1 MKHTKFGVEIEFTGI
16 TRKQAAEIAA
26 AFFGSGVS
34 HRNSYDRYT
43 TLDASGRT
51 WTFMSDASIPA
62 MRKERGR
69 RIHANGE
76 YQVEL
81 VTPILTYE
89 QDMDT
94 LQQLVRKLR
103 KAGAFTDPQNCGI
116 HIHLDGAPHTARSIR
131 NWVNIIASR
140 NDLLYKA
147 LQIEPE
153 RKRWCKELDYNLVR
167 RMNSRR
173 PRTLSQIE
181 EIWYYDYGSA
191 CRDTHYHPSR
201 YAFLNLHS
209 FFHGNG
215 TVELRGF
222 NATLHAGKVR
232 AYVALALAM
241 NQQALTQSKASAKKP
256 QTENE
261 KFAMR
266 TYLTRIGLNG
276 DEFANCREHLCKHL
290 DGNAAWRFGQ
300 QGA

>member
-1 MKHTKFGVEIEFTGI
+1 MKTTRFGIEIEFTGI
-16 TRKQAAEIAA
+16 TRRQAATVAA
-26 AFFGSGVS
+26 NYFGSTVS
-34 HRNSYDRYT
+34 HASSYDRYT
-43 TLDASGRT
+43 AGDGFGRT
-51 WTFMSDASIPA
+51 WTFMSDASIHP
-62 MRKERGR
+62 MRKENGR
-69 RIHANGE
+69 KIGAGDE
-76 YQVEL
+76 YKVEM

-94 LQQLVRKLR
+94 LQELIRRLR
-103 KAGAFTDPQNCGI
+103 KAGAFTDPQHCGI
-116 HIHLDGAPHTARSIR
+116 HIHLDGAQHNARSIR

-147 LQIEPE
+147 LQIEPA
-153 RKRWCKELDYNLVR
+153 RKRWCRELDADLVR
-167 RMNSRR
+167 RMNSGK
-173 PRTLSQIE
+173 PKTLAQIE
-181 EIWYYDYGSA
+181 EIWYEGYSEYRGN
-191 CRDTHYHPSR
+191 HYHTSR

-241 NQQALTQSKASAKKP
+241 NQQALTQKKASTKKP
-256 QTENE
+256 QTDNE

-276 DEFANCREHLCKHL
+276 EEFANCREHLCKHL

>member
-1 MKHTKFGVEIEFTGI
+1 MKTTRFGIEIEFTGI
-16 TRKQAAEIAA
+16 TRRKAADVAA
-26 AFFGSGVS
+26 AYFGGTVN
-34 HRNSYDRYT
+34 HGASYDRYT
-43 TLDASGRT
+43 TQDRNGRT
-51 WTFMSDASIPA
+51 WSFLKDASIVPL
-62 MRKERGR
+62 RKENGR
-69 RIHANGE
+69 KVGARDE
-76 YQVEL
+76 YKVEM

-94 LQQLVRKLR
+94 LQELIRRLR

-131 NWVNIIASR
+131 NWVNIMASR

-147 LQIEPE
+147 LQIEPT
-153 RKRWCKELDYNLVR
+153 RKRWCKALDADLVR
-167 RMNSRR
+167 RMNEQK
-173 PRTLSQIE
+173 PKTLPQIE
-181 EIWYYDYGSA
+181 EIWYAGYCGN
-191 CRDTHYHPSR
+191 RNTHYHSSR

-241 NQQALTQSKASAKKP
+241 NKQALTQTKASTRKP

-276 DEFANCREHLCKHL
+276 DEFANCREHLCSHL
-290 DGNAAWRFGQ
+290 DGNAAWRFGR
-300 QGA
+300 GA

>member
-1 MKHTKFGVEIEFTGI
+1 MKTTRFGIEIEFTGI
-16 TRKQAAEIAA
+16 TRRKAADVAA
-26 AFFGSGVS
+26 AFFGGTVTHGVG
-34 HRNSYDRYT
+34 YDRYT
-43 TLDASGRT
+43 TKDASGRT
-51 WTFMSDASIPA
+51 WSFMRDGSIVP
-62 MRKERGR
+62 MRREHGR
-69 RIHANGE
+69 KVGACDD
-76 YQVEL
+76 YKVEL

-94 LQQLVRKLR
+94 LQELIRKLR
-103 KAGAFTDPQNCGI
+103 KAGTFTDPQNCGI

-147 LQIEPE
+147 LQIEPT
-153 RKRWCKELDYNLVR
+153 RKRWCRELDADLVR
-167 RMNSRR
+167 RMNSRK
-173 PRTLSQIE
+173 PKTLAQIE
-181 EIWYYDYGSA
+181 EIWYEGYSESRGN
-191 CRDTHYHPSR
+191 HYHASR

-241 NQQALTQSKASAKKP
+241 NRQALTQSKASAKKP
-256 QTENE
+256 QADNE

-276 DEFANCREHLCKHL
+276 GEFANCREHLCKHL
-290 DGNAAWRFGQ
+290 DGNAAWRYGHT
-300 QGA
+300 A

>member
-1 MKHTKFGVEIEFTGI
+1 MLSTRFGVEIEFTGL
-16 TRKQAAEIAA
+16 TRNMAARAVEKVI
-26 AFFGSGVS
+26 GGCVS
-34 HRNSYDRYT
+34 HAGTVYDTYEVQAQDGRVWKVMR
-43 TLDASGRT
+43 DGSINCQRRESGRT
-51 WTFMSDASIPA
+51 YA
-62 MRKERGR
+62 
-69 RIHANGE
+69 ANDL
-76 YQVEL
+76 YSCEL

-89 QDMDT
+89 ADIET
-94 LQQLVRKLR
+94 LQEVIRALR
-103 KAGAFTDPQNCGI
+103 KAGGFANESCGI

-147 LQIEPE
+147 LQIEPA
-153 RKRWCKELDYNLVR
+153 RKRWCKELDADLVR
-167 RMNSRR
+167 RMNARR
-173 PRTLSQIE
+173 PKTLAQIE
-181 EIWYYDYGSA
+181 EIWYEGYGEP
-191 CRDTHYHPSR
+191 RGNHYHSSR

-241 NQQALTQSKASAKKP
+241 NQQALTQTKASARKS

>member
-1 MKHTKFGVEIEFTGI
+1 MKNTKFGVEVEFTGI
-16 TRKQAAEIAA
+16 TRKQAAEVAA
-26 AFFGSGVS
+26 DLFHSRVTHSGG
-34 HRNSYDRYT
+34 YDSYT
-43 TLDASGRT
+43 TQDSRGRT
-51 WTFMSDASIPA
+51 WSFMRDASIVPL
-62 MRKERGR
+62 RKENGR
-69 RIHANGE
+69 KIGARDE
-76 YQVEL
+76 YKVEL

-89 QDMDT
+89 QDMMT
-94 LQQLVRKLR
+94 LQQLIRKLR

-147 LQIEPE
+147 LRIEPQ
-153 RKRWCKELDYNLVR
+153 RKRWCRELDADLVR
-167 RMNSRR
+167 RMNARK
-173 PRTLSQIE
+173 PQTLSQIE
-181 EIWYYDYGSA
+181 EIWYAGYSEYRGN
-191 CRDTHYHPSR
+191 HYHSSR

-209 FFHGNG
+209 FFHGNH

-222 NATLHAGKVR
+222 NATLHAGEIR

-241 NQQALTQSKASAKKP
+241 NQQALTQSKASTKRP

-290 DGNAAWRFGQ
+290 DGNAAWRFGR
-300 QGA
+300 GA

>member
-1 MKHTKFGVEIEFTGI
+1 MKTTRFGIEIEFTGI
-16 TRKQAAEIAA
+16 TRRQAATVAA
-26 AFFGSGVS
+26 NYFGSTVS
-34 HRNSYDRYT
+34 HASSYDRYT
-43 TLDASGRT
+43 AGDGFGRT
-51 WTFMSDASIPA
+51 WTFMSDASIHP
-62 MRKERGR
+62 MRKENGR
-69 RIHANGE
+69 KIGAGDE
-76 YQVEL
+76 YKVEM

-94 LQQLVRKLR
+94 LQELIRKLR

-116 HIHLDGAPHTARSIR
+116 HIHLDGAPHTAMSIR
-131 NWVNIIASR
+131 NWVNIMASR

-147 LQIEPE
+147 LQIEPT
-153 RKRWCKELDYNLVR
+153 RKRWCKALDADLVR
-167 RMNSRR
+167 RMNEQK
-173 PRTLSQIE
+173 PKTLPQIE
-181 EIWYYDYGSA
+181 EIWYAGYCGN
-191 CRDTHYHPSR
+191 RNTHYHSSR

-209 FFHGNG
+209 FFHGNH

-232 AYVALALAM
+232 AFVALALAM
-241 NQQALTQSKASAKKP
+241 NKQALTQTKASARKP

-276 DEFANCREHLCKHL
+276 EEFANCREHLCSHL

>member
-1 MKHTKFGVEIEFTGI
+1 MKTTRFGIEIEFTGI
-16 TRKQAAEIAA
+16 TRKQAATVAA
-26 AFFGSGVS
+26 NYFGSTVS
-34 HRNSYDRYT
+34 HASSYDRYT
-43 TLDASGRT
+43 TGDGFGRT
-51 WTFMSDASIPA
+51 WTFMSDASIHP
-62 MRKERGR
+62 MRKENGR
-69 RIHANGE
+69 KVGARDE
-76 YQVEL
+76 YKVEL

-94 LQQLVRKLR
+94 LQELIRRLR

-131 NWVNIIASR
+131 NWVNIMASR

-147 LQIEPE
+147 LQIEPT
-153 RKRWCKELDYNLVR
+153 RKRWCKALDADLVR
-167 RMNSRR
+167 RMNEQKPKS
-173 PRTLSQIE
+173 LSQIE
-181 EIWYYDYGSA
+181 EIWYAGYFGN
-191 CRDTHYHPSR
+191 RDTHYHSSR

-241 NQQALTQSKASAKKP
+241 NKQALTQTKASARKP

-276 DEFANCREHLCKHL
+276 EEFANCREHLCSHL
-290 DGNAAWRFGQ
+290 DGDAAWRFGR
-300 QGA
+300 GA